1 MKKEQIL
8 RSFLKISADNQIKSE
23 FVEQIADDCDLSSG
37 QILLEF
43 ENGVVDIVDFYL
55 DKKLNLLE
63 KKLQSNES
71 FGNLKIRQKIE
82 FCVHNFFL
90 LQKDD
95 KRSIKSVK
103 DFYFDPANI
112 LNKEEGLCPISFAI
126 KSSYKIADH
135 IWYMIGDKSTDFN
148 HYTKRLILSKVLSS
162 AFFVFLNDNSDN
174 LDDTLIKIKGQIDQ
188 VMKIQKIKSDLSNL
202 SDLSKEEISRLIFD
216 NEGKGLKSLGDIVKN
231 LPFIRLFN

>member
-8 RSFLKISADNQIKSE
+8 RGFLKISANNDIKSD
-23 FVEQIADDCDLSSG
+23 FVEQVAEECNLSSG

-55 DKKLNLLE
+55 DKKLNLLD

-95 KRSIKSVK
+95 KQSIKSIK
-103 DFYFDPANI
+103 NFYFDPRNL

-126 KSSYKIADH
+126 KSSYKIADR

-162 AFFVFLNDNSDN
+162 AFFVFLNDGSGN
-174 LDDTLIKIKGQIDQ
+174 LDHTLEKINEQIDQ

-202 SDLSKEEISRLIFD
+202 NELSKEEVSRLIFD
-216 NEGKGLKSLGDIVKN
+216 NESGGLKSIGDIVKN
-231 LPFIRLFN
+231 LPFVRLFN